1 MKKIVL
7 AVFISLIG
15 LSCTKKDSPKMYSMY
30 KCQDGAVP
38 ACDDTCIK
46 QPVKISYLINK
57 EEKSVMGKSYIDG
70 KNTYSHVRKNCIIF
84 DENNWDCSTEEK
96 VPPFV
101 TVKDMMSDGVHKF
114 YIQTINMNTKTLNIV
129 NASCTKLDK

>member
-7 AVFISLIG
+7 AVLISLIG
-15 LSCTKKDSPKMYSMY
+15 ISCTKKDSPKMYSMY
-30 KCQDGAVP
+30 KCQDGTVP

-96 VPPFV
+96 TPPFI

-114 YIQTINMNTKTLNIV
+114 YIQTINMNSKTLHIV

>member
-1 MKKIVL
+1 MKKIFL

-96 VPPFV
+96 TPPFI
-101 TVKDMMSDGVHKF
+101 TVKDMMSDSVHKF
-114 YIQTINMNTKTLNIV
+114 YIQTINMNTKNLNIV
-129 NASCTKLDK
+129 NASCTKLEK

>member
-1 MKKIVL
+1 MKKIFL

-96 VPPFV
+96 TPPFI

-114 YIQTINMNTKTLNIV
+114 YIQTINMNTKNLNIV
-129 NASCTKLDK
+129 NASCTKLEK

>member
-96 VPPFV
+96 TPPFI

-114 YIQTINMNTKTLNIV
+114 YIQTINMNTKTLNII